1 MTTNW
6 PRAGLCLAL
15 VAYAGVALA
24 APEVEPVGFAAV
36 IERALARNPQ
46 SALAAEEITRARAVL
61 EQVRAASLPTLTANG
76 SYTRLD
82 ADRVLNGNVI
92 LGQDQLA
99 GNLQLAA
106 PLVAPRA
113 WAQWAHAQENV
124 RVAALSA
131 DEARRQVALL
141 AGRGYL
147 TVLTQK
153 KLVAV
158 SETAVRAARSQ
169 HQFAVQ
175 RFKEGVG
182 TRIDE
187 GRAAQELAVGE
198 ADLAIARAGLAR
210 AREALGVIAAAEGAL
225 DAIEEPVL
233 VGRTLDEATA
243 GVAARPD
250 VRAANGRVLAARH
263 VVRDSFVDYLPVV
276 NGLFQPFVQDP
287 PSLTIPRTGWQ
298 AQLLLSLALF
308 DGGARYGLRRER
320 SALER
325 EARIQLEGTLRQARA
340 EVRNAFIAVE
350 EAEHAWTASREAAR
364 RAEETLRLI
373 ETAFRA
379 GAATS
384 LELVDAE
391 RSARVAGVRA
401 ALAEDA
407 WRQARLE
414 LLAASG
420 AFPAAR

>member
-6 PRAGLCLAL
+6 RVLLCLAL
-15 VAYAGVALA
+15 VARAGRA
-24 APEVEPVGFAAV
+24 APLEAEPVGFAAA
-36 IERALARNPQ
+36 IERALERNPQ
-46 SALAAEEITRARAVL
+46 AALAAEEISRARAVL

-92 LGQDQLA
+92 LGQDQIN

-106 PLVAPRA
+106 PLLAPRA

-124 RVAALSA
+124 RVAAISA

-158 SETAVRAARSQ
+158 VETATRAARAQ
-169 HQFAVQ
+169 HLFSVQ
-175 RFKEGVG
+175 RFKEGIG

-187 GRAAQELAVGE
+187 GRAAQELAVDE
-198 ADLAIARAGLAR
+198 AQLATARTGLMR
-210 AREALGVIAAAEGAL
+210 AREALGVLLGAEGAV
-225 DAIEEPVL
+225 DAVEEPTL
-233 VGRTLDEATA
+233 VARALDEATA
-243 GVAARPD
+243 GVGSRPD
-250 VRAANGRVLAARH
+250 VRAATSRLAYARH

-276 NGLFQPFVQDP
+276 NGVFQPFAQDP
-287 PSLTIPRTGWQ
+287 PSLTIPRLGWQ
-298 AQLLLSLALF
+298 AQLVLSLPLF

-325 EARIQLEGTLRQARA
+325 EARLQLDGIVRQARA
-340 EVRNAFIAVE
+340 EVRAAFVAVE
-350 EAEHAWTASREAAR
+350 EAERALASSRVAAQ
-364 RAEETLRLI
+364 RAEENLRLI
-373 ETAFRA
+373 ETAYRA
-379 GAATS
+379 GVATS

-391 RSARVAGVRA
+391 RSARDHATRA

-407 WRQARLE
+407 SRQARLE